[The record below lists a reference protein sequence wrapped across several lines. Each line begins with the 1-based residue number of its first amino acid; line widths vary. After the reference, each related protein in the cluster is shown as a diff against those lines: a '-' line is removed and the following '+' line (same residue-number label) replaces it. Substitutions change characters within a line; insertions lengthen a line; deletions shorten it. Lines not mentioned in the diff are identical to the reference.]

1 MQTLTHRRPW
11 ARLALAIAGMALN
24 AFATN
29 YFIVPAGLYSGGLMG
44 LCQLARTLV
53 LEWTPLQTGSFDFA
67 GLLYLLAN
75 LPLFFLGYRS
85 LGKLFVRNTV
95 ICTLALSL
103 FLSVLPVPVLPV
115 IEDRLTSCLLGGILS
130 GAGAG
135 LGLTCGC
142 SSGGLEVLGLYLA
155 KKNAGFTVG
164 RFSLYF
170 NMALY
175 GLCLALFNA
184 ETAIYSII
192 YATFQSMVVDKVH
205 QQNIN
210 VQVLIFTRQGAEEL
224 ESYIIEH
231 LGRGVTSWEGEG
243 SFTHRGIHIL
253 CTVLSK
259 YEINDLRQG
268 IHTIDP
274 KAFFIVQEGV
284 SVGGNFLKRLS

>member
-1 MQTLTHRRPW
+1 M
-11 ARLALAIAGMALN
+11 
-24 AFATN
+24 
-29 YFIVPAGLYSGGLMG
+29 
-44 LCQLARTLV
+44 
-53 LEWTPLQTGSFDFA
+53 
-67 GLLYLLAN
+67 LAN

-85 LGKLFVRNTV
+85 MGKLFVRNTV
-95 ICTLALSL
+95 ICTLSLSL
-103 FLSVLPVPVLPV
+103 FLSILPIPALPV

-142 SSGGLEVLGLYLA
+142 SSGGLEVLGLYLS
-155 KKNAGFTVG
+155 KRGSGFTVG

-175 GLCLALFNA
+175 ALCLLLFNV
-184 ETAIYSII
+184 ETAIYSVI

-210 VQVLIFTRQGAEEL
+210 VQMLIFTRQGAAEL
-224 ESYIIEH
+224 EAYIMEH

-243 SFTHRGIHIL
+243 SFTHQGIHIL

-268 IHTIDP
+268 SDSFVP
-274 KAFFIVQEGV
+274 KVFFLVQVVV
-284 SVGGNFLKRLS
+284 SVCGNFL